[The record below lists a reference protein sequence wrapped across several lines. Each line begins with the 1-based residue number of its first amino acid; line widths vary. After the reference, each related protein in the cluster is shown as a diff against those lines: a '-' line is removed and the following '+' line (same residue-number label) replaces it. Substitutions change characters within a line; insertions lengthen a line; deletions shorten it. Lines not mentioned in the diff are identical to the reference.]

1 MAQGLALFQ
10 TTGSDK
16 RGENSPMSVSGLIQ
30 EAKKAYENKE
40 YRQAAELFQNV
51 AEQQIFLGDPLMEA
65 EMKNNCS
72 VAWLQAGEPQ
82 KSLDVVLG
90 TDQVFAEANDPRRQ
104 AMALG
109 NQAAALEALGSL
121 SEAMD
126 KYQTAADIFKD
137 IHEEDL
143 RAYVLKNLSAL
154 QLRTGDQLQA
164 IASMHTALENKKKL
178 GLKEKFLKKFLR
190 IPFKM
195 LR

>member
-1 MAQGLALFQ
+1 
-10 TTGSDK
+10 
-16 RGENSPMSVSGLIQ
+16 MSVSGLIQ

-51 AEQQIFLGDPLMEA
+51 AEQQISLGDPLMEA

-82 KSLDVVLG
+82 KSLAVVLG